1 MENAGRGAADVL
13 CGLMGIDA
21 AAPADA
27 RPRTLVCCGKGN
39 NAGDGFVLA
48 RHLDLRGCPVRA
60 MVWATPEELR
70 GDAGVNF
77 QILCKAGVPLDIL
90 RDRHDATLLAERL
103 AWADWIV
110 DALLGT
116 GARGEPRPPLD
127 AVIDQ
132 INASAKPT
140 LAIDVPSG
148 LDCDTGEPA
157 RHTIRAAQTC
167 TFVAAKQGFSTPAAK
182 QFTGRVRV
190 LDIGA
195 PRKLVAEEI
204 GNP

>member
-1 MENAGRGAADVL
+1 MSFADSW
-13 CGLMGIDA
+13 GSTQTA
-21 AAPADA
+21 TADA
-27 RPRTLVCCGKGN
+27 RPHTLVCCGKGN

-77 QILCKAGVPLDIL
+77 QILCKAGVPVDLL
-90 RDRHDATLLAERL
+90 GVQHDAAMLAERL

-140 LAIDVPSG
+140 LAIDLPSG

-157 RHTIRAAQTC
+157 SHTIRAVATC
-167 TFVAAKQGFSTPAAK
+167 TFVAAKPGFVTGARSSSPVASTCSTSAHREA
-182 QFTGRVRV
+182 
-190 LDIGA
+190 LE
-195 PRKLVAEEI
+195 EEI
-204 GNP
+204 GTP